1 MQYQKQAVPRGTKE
15 GLGRMNLRTGK
26 ALASVALVGSFVVAM
41 LPDVSGAGAATNTVS
56 ASTFNTSFSTMKYLK
71 SIVAKGKGS
80 IAVILPDTVTSARY
94 TEFDAPYL
102 KAAFK
107 AAGMT
112 TKQYVVQNAQGSPSV
127 QYTDAQAD
135 IAKGAKVLV
144 LDPLDST
151 TGAVIEAY
159 ARARGVAVIDY
170 DRLTLGGA
178 RSYYVSFNNVSVG
191 TLIGTGLMSCISS
204 WGVKNPVVYV
214 MRGAPTDNNATLF
227 AQGYNAVLAKNGY
240 EASKNNLI
248 NENTGTWTPSVAL
261 TDFQGAYTAHPSINA
276 VVTPNDE
283 NAAPII
289 SYLQSKGLAPK
300 TIPFTGQD
308 ATLTGF
314 QNIISGYQCGTVYKP
329 IWLEAQAAA
338 ALAIYLRAHIAPP
351 KGLVNGTS
359 IDSSATINSL
369 KKVPSV
375 LLTATWVTAATVEK
389 TVIKD
394 KVIKA
399 KDLCTNTAPTVEG
412 KTVPSYAADC
422 TTYGIK

>member
-1 MQYQKQAVPRGTKE
+1 MKCLKQSVPRGTTE
-15 GLGRMNLRTGK
+15 GLGRMNFRTGR

-41 LPDVSGAGAATNTVS
+41 LPDVNSAGAATKTVS
-56 ASTFNTSFSTMKYLK
+56 ASTFNTSFSTMKLLK
-71 SIVAKGKGS
+71 GIVHKGKGS

-112 TKQYVVQNAQGSPSV
+112 PKQYVVQNAQGSPST

-191 TLIGTGLMSCISS
+191 TLIGTGLMSCISA
-204 WGVKNPVVYV
+204 WNVKSPVVYV

-227 AQGYNAVLAKNGY
+227 AQGYNAVLAKAGVNTI
-240 EASKNNLI
+240 A
-248 NENTGTWTPSVAL
+248 ENTGTWTPSVAL
-261 TDFQGAYTAHPSINA
+261 TDFQGAYTAHPNINA
-276 VVTPNDE
+276 VLTPNDE

-338 ALAIYLRAHIAPP
+338 ALAIYLRAHVKPP

-359 IDSSATINSL
+359 TDSAATINSL

-399 KDLCTNTAPTVEG
+399 SDLCTKTAPTVEG
-412 KTVPSYAADC
+412 KTVPTYAQDC
-422 TTYGIK
+422 ATYGIK

>member
-1 MQYQKQAVPRGTKE
+1 
-15 GLGRMNLRTGK
+15 MNLRTGR
-26 ALASVALVGSFVVAM
+26 ALASVALVGGFVVAM
-41 LPDVSGAGAATNTVS
+41 LPDVSSAGAATKTVS

-191 TLIGTGLMSCISS
+191 TLIGTGLMSCISA
-204 WGVKNPVVYV
+204 WNVKNPVVYV

-227 AQGYNAVLAKNGY
+227 AQGYNAVLNKNGFN
-240 EASKNNLI
+240 ATSGSANTIL
-248 NENTGTWTPSVAL
+248 ENTGTWTPSVAL

-338 ALAIYLRAHIAPP
+338 ALAIYLRAHISPP

-359 IDSSATINSL
+359 TDSSATINSL

-399 KDLCTNTAPTVEG
+399 SDLCTKTAPTVEG
-412 KTVPSYAADC
+412 KTVPTYAEDC

>member
-1 MQYQKQAVPRGTKE
+1 MKFKTA
-15 GLGRMNLRTGK
+15 RT
-26 ALASVALVGSFVVAM
+26 LASVALVGSFVTAM
-41 LPDVSGAGAATNTVS
+41 LPSVSSASARTVS
-56 ASTFNTSFSTMKYLK
+56 DKTFNTSFSTMKFLK
-71 SIVAKGKGS
+71 QIAAKGKGS
-80 IAVILPDTVTSARY
+80 IAVILPDTVTSTRY

-102 KAAFK
+102 KKAFLM
-107 AAGMT
+107 AGLKT
-112 TKQYVVQNAQGSPSV
+112 NQFTIQNAQGSDTT
-127 QYTDAQAD
+127 QYTDAQAA
-135 IAKGAKVLV
+135 IARGAKVLV

-159 ARARGVAVIDY
+159 AKARGVKVIDY

-178 RSYYVSFNNVSVG
+178 RSYYVSFNNVAVG
-191 TLIGTGLMSCISS
+191 TLIGKGMLSCLTA
-204 WGVKNPVVYV
+204 WKVNNPVVYV
-214 MRGAPTDNNATLF
+214 MKGAPTDNNATLF
-227 AQGYNAVLAKNGY
+227 AQGYDAVLNGAGY
-240 EASKNNLI
+240 NTKSGSSNTVL
-248 NENTGTWTPSVAL
+248 ENVGTWTPSVAL
-261 TDFQGAYTAHPSINA
+261 TDFQGAYTANPKINA

-289 SYLQSKGLAPK
+289 SYLQSKGLKPQ

-338 ALAIYLRAHIAPP
+338 ALAIYLRAGIRPP
-351 KGLVNGTS
+351 AGLVNGVST
-359 IDSSATINSL
+359 DSVATINSL

-375 LLTATWVTAATVEK
+375 LLTAEWVTASSVEK

-399 KDLCTNTAPTVEG
+399 SDLCTSASPTVAG
-412 KTVPSYAADC
+412 ASQPTYAQDC

>member
-1 MQYQKQAVPRGTKE
+1 MKCQKQSVPRGTTE
-15 GLGRMNLRTGK
+15 GLGRMNFRTGR

-41 LPDVSGAGAATNTVS
+41 LPDVNSAGAATKTVS
-56 ASTFNTSFSTMKYLK
+56 ASTFNTSFSTMKLLK
-71 SIVAKGKGS
+71 GLVHKGKGS

-112 TKQYVVQNAQGSPSV
+112 PKQYVVQNAQGSPST

-191 TLIGTGLMSCISS
+191 TLIGTGLMSCISA
-204 WGVKNPVVYV
+204 WNVKNPVVYV

-227 AQGYNAVLAKNGY
+227 AQGYNAVLAKAGVNTI
-240 EASKNNLI
+240 A
-248 NENTGTWTPSVAL
+248 ENTGTWTPSVAL
-261 TDFQGAYTAHPSINA
+261 TDFQGAYTAHPNINA
-276 VVTPNDE
+276 VLTPNDE

-338 ALAIYLRAHIAPP
+338 ALAIYLRAHVKPP

-359 IDSSATINSL
+359 IDSAATINSL

-399 KDLCTNTAPTVEG
+399 SDLCTKTAPTVEG
-412 KTVPSYAADC
+412 KTVPTYAQDC
-422 TTYGIK
+422 ATYGIK

>member
-1 MQYQKQAVPRGTKE
+1 
-15 GLGRMNLRTGK
+15 MNFRTGR

-41 LPDVSGAGAATNTVS
+41 LPDVNSAGAATKTVS
-56 ASTFNTSFSTMKYLK
+56 ASTFNTSFSTMKLLK
-71 SIVAKGKGS
+71 GIVHKGKGS

-112 TKQYVVQNAQGSPSV
+112 PKQYVVQNAQGSPST

-191 TLIGTGLMSCISS
+191 TLIGTGLMSCISA
-204 WGVKNPVVYV
+204 WNVKSPVVYV

-227 AQGYNAVLAKNGY
+227 AQGYNAVLAKAGVNTI
-240 EASKNNLI
+240 A
-248 NENTGTWTPSVAL
+248 ENTGTWTPSVAL
-261 TDFQGAYTAHPSINA
+261 TDFQGAYTAHPNINA
-276 VVTPNDE
+276 VLTPNDE

-338 ALAIYLRAHIAPP
+338 ALAIYLRAHVKPP

-359 IDSSATINSL
+359 TDSAATINSL

-399 KDLCTNTAPTVEG
+399 SDLCTKTAPTVEG
-412 KTVPSYAADC
+412 KTVPTYAQDC
-422 TTYGIK
+422 ATYGIK

>member
-1 MQYQKQAVPRGTKE
+1 
-15 GLGRMNLRTGK
+15 MNLRTGK

-41 LPDVSGAGAATNTVS
+41 LPDVSSAGAATKTVS

-204 WGVKNPVVYV
+204 WGVKSPVVYV

-227 AQGYNAVLAKNGY
+227 AQGYNAVLNKNGFD
-240 EASKNNLI
+240 ATKGSANTIL
-248 NENTGTWTPSVAL
+248 ENTGTWTPSVAL

-338 ALAIYLRAHIAPP
+338 ALAIYLRAHVAPP
-351 KGLVNGTS
+351 RGLVNATS
-359 IDSSATINSL
+359 TDSSATINSL

-375 LLTATWVTAATVEK
+375 LLTATWVTAANVQK

-399 KDLCTNTAPTVEG
+399 SDLCTNTAPTVEG

>member
-1 MQYQKQAVPRGTKE
+1 
-15 GLGRMNLRTGK
+15 
-26 ALASVALVGSFVVAM
+26 
-41 LPDVSGAGAATNTVS
+41 
-56 ASTFNTSFSTMKYLK
+56 MKLLK
-71 SIVAKGKGS
+71 GIVHKGKGS

-112 TKQYVVQNAQGSPSV
+112 PKQYVVQNAQGSPST

-191 TLIGTGLMSCISS
+191 TLIGTGLMSCISA
-204 WGVKNPVVYV
+204 WNVKSPVVYV

-227 AQGYNAVLAKNGY
+227 AQGYNAVLAKAGVNTI
-240 EASKNNLI
+240 A
-248 NENTGTWTPSVAL
+248 ENTGTWTPSVAL
-261 TDFQGAYTAHPSINA
+261 TDFQGAYTAHPNINA
-276 VVTPNDE
+276 VLTPNDE

-338 ALAIYLRAHIAPP
+338 ALAIYLRAHVKPP

-359 IDSSATINSL
+359 TDSAATINSL

-399 KDLCTNTAPTVEG
+399 SDLCTKTAPTVEG
-412 KTVPSYAADC
+412 KTVPTYAQDC
-422 TTYGIK
+422 ATYGIK